1 MACPSLVFTFAI
13 VYSLLQFKFQSQGA
27 SSLDYGRV
35 KAMKMDSQKVNLSVY
50 YETLNKSS
58 ASFIISNLA
67 QIFDK
72 GLFTILNLKLVPLGN
87 AKVNT
92 SNNGTAVR
100 QVIIKTF
107 PSIIIII
114 FFCFPSKFLPTKW
127 N

>member
-13 VYSLLQFKFQSQGA
+13 VYSLLLFKFQSQGA

-50 YETLNKSS
+50 YDTRKTSS

-72 GLFTILNLKLVPLGN
+72 DLITILNLKLVPWGN
-87 AKVNT
+87 VNVNT

-100 QVIIKTF
+100 QVIIKPF
-107 PSIIIII
+107 PSI
-114 FFCFPSKFLPTKW
+114 FFFFLFP
-127 N
+127 